1 MTLRLKGYR
10 FGARKGLEKFS
21 KNQLSDVEV
30 VLGEANELVRE
41 GVRSVLHDY
50 GFRHVRTFAH
60 LPDLINAIREC
71 PPDLLL
77 VSDNIDPALFDV
89 VRDIRHFKI
98 GRNPFMIISL
108 MVAAENGE
116 AVRRAI
122 LAGSDD
128 VMIKPVAPCAM
139 LDRVA
144 YFTMSRMPF
153 IATNDYLGPE
163 RRKSGDGRPSS
174 IRRLD
179 VVNTLKAKVEGH
191 RISMMDLDRVVEGSM
206 KDVMSARLDSHG
218 LKLGLVCGHILKAYE
233 ENRIDKELKERLLI
247 LGGVLEDAARTAR
260 AIGQPDLVKI
270 CTRMARQVEEMAEH
284 YEHPTSPQLETIQKL
299 TKAFELAKAAKR
311 GTPDATPPP

>member
-1 MTLRLKGYR
+1 M
-10 FGARKGLEKFS
+10 EKFS
-21 KNQLSDVEV
+21 KSQLSEVEV
-30 VLGEANELVRE
+30 VLGEANEHVRE
-41 GVRSVLHDY
+41 GMRSVLHDY

-77 VSDNIDPALFDV
+77 VSDNIDPTLFDV

-122 LAGSDD
+122 LAGADD
-128 VMIKPVAPCAM
+128 VMIKPVAPSAM

-174 IRRLD
+174 IRRLE

-206 KDVMSARLDSHG
+206 KDVMATRLDSHG
-218 LKLGLVCGHILKAYE
+218 LKLGWVCGHILKAYD
-233 ENRIDKELKERLLI
+233 ENRVDAEQKERLLI
-247 LGGVLEDAARTAR
+247 LVGVLKDASHTAR
-260 AIGQPDLVKI
+260 AIGQPDLVTI
-270 CTRMARQVEEMAEH
+270 CTRLARQVEETAENFRN
-284 YEHPTSPQLETIQKL
+284 PTSPQLETIRKL
-299 TKAFELAKAAKR
+299 TQAFELAKAVKR
-311 GTPDATPPP
+311 GTPEALPPP